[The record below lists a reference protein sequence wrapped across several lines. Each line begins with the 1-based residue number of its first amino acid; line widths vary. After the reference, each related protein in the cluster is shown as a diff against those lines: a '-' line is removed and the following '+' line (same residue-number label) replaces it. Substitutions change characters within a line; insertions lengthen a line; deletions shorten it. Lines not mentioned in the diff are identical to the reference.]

1 MGAAMKRSS
10 NHEELRH
17 DAVPDAPERFAGTG
31 VAPIGVS
38 KSWIPDAEGEAKR
51 RLFRPDEGMRV
62 VESIPSY
69 DDWR

>member
-1 MGAAMKRSS
+1 MQRSS
-10 NHEELRH
+10 NHEELRQ
-17 DAVPDAPERFAGTG
+17 DAAPDAPARFADTG
-31 VAPIGVS
+31 SARIGVG
-38 KSWIPDAEGEAKR
+38 KSWIPDAEGEARR

>member
-1 MGAAMKRSS
+1 MGKSS
-10 NHEELRH
+10 DQDELRQ
-17 DAVPDAPERFAGTG
+17 DGSSDPPERLADTGT
-31 VAPIGVS
+31 ARIGVS
-38 KSWIPDAEGEAKR
+38 KSWISDAEGDTRR